1 MEIWQFQSGISWE
14 SFLGQPGI
22 VDKGGMS
29 NTDSELLK
37 PLWLWDVERA
47 DSALYIL
54 FNQRIY
60 NFIRAGFNFQ
70 VEINHFYYWK
80 LLDTHITAK
89 HPRVFFFAF
98 LERKRTK
105 GRKKI

>member
-89 HPRVFFFAF
+89 HPRVFFFLPF
-98 LERKRTK
+98 WKEREQKEE
-105 GRKKI
+105 KI